1 MSKKRLTRERASG
14 IIVLTVFFG
23 RSISRRSSLVF
34 RKGYV
39 EIMIEKDK
47 KIPLCRRSLSFV
59 LALCMGLPLLA
70 SCNGGSIPGDGT
82 QGEVTSS
89 DSGTDARFAII
100 SDGKANY
107 SLRAD
112 FIVRTCSD
120 IEIDR
125 MNTFF
130 EQLYGARLEFS
141 DAEPY
146 IELKYDG
153 DMRSYSVTLDEES
166 GNITITGG

>member
-1 MSKKRLTRERASG
+1 
-14 IIVLTVFFG
+14 
-23 RSISRRSSLVF
+23 
-34 RKGYV
+34 
-39 EIMIEKDK
+39 MIEKDK

-70 SCNGGSIPGDGT
+70 SCNGGRIPGDGT

-89 DSGTDARFAII
+89 ASGSDARFAII

-112 FIVRTCSD
+112 SLVRTCSD
-120 IEIDR
+120 VEIDR
-125 MNTFF
+125 MNTLF

-146 IELKYDG
+146 IELKYGG
-153 DMRSYSVTLDEES
+153 DIRSYSVTLDEES
-166 GNITITGG
+166 GNITITGGPIEALRRAI